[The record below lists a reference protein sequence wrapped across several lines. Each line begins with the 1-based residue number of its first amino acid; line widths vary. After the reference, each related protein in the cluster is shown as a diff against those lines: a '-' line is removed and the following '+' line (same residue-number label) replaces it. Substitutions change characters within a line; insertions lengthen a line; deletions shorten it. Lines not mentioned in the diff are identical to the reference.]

1 MILLLLLLLLLL
13 FAYGFSV
20 TIRRTGMCLLCSE
33 FEIVAH
39 CLFILS
45 LKKNVWLS
53 LHDWIW
59 RDTIFFYHA
68 MHLLPVL
75 ARTTR
80 K

>member
-1 MILLLLLLLLLL
+1 
-13 FAYGFSV
+13 
-20 TIRRTGMCLLCSE
+20 MCLLCSE

-39 CLFILS
+39 NLIILS

-68 MHLLPVL
+68 MHLLL
-75 ARTTR
+75 AIVEQLESNELSTP
-80 K
+80 KP